1 MNEIYSRVLAISGS
15 AQLLFE
21 GGVLAALS
29 PAAARLLPQAA
40 VGMTGE
46 AVLGAEFAQ
55 GRGLFSVEIDGNSYD
70 VALSAQGD
78 LCMATLTPAQQEIT
92 ANSLLAVSETMR
104 RHLATLF
111 SVTPKVQQAL
121 DESDPEVMT
130 WAAQM
135 NQSHYALMRL
145 SGNISAYAGG
155 DLSLRPSRLDLD
167 FWLQAQL
174 RVWES
179 LTQAAGRTLDYRG
192 TPEPCYCTID
202 PDAMERALLNLL
214 SNAIKFSPAGSTITL
229 SLRQKRDRVTL
240 TLRDQGC
247 GIPADQLA
255 TIFHRSASYS
265 GLHDPRSSTGMGL
278 AIAKSIVEAHGG
290 RLMVESQENQGTAV
304 HIALSAQRSVR
315 EKNLASGLSQPDY
328 AGGVDHRVLELSDA
342 LPCQVFDSREL
353 D

>member
-15 AQLLFE
+15 VQLLFE
-21 GGVLAALS
+21 EGVLAALS

-78 LCMATLTPAQQEIT
+78 LCMATLTPAQQEIS

-145 SGNISAYAGG
+145 SGNISA
-155 DLSLRPSRLDLD
+155 
-167 FWLQAQL
+167 
-174 RVWES
+174 
-179 LTQAAGRTLDYRG
+179 
-192 TPEPCYCTID
+192 
-202 PDAMERALLNLL
+202 
-214 SNAIKFSPAGSTITL
+214 
-229 SLRQKRDRVTL
+229 
-240 TLRDQGC
+240 
-247 GIPADQLA
+247 
-255 TIFHRSASYS
+255 
-265 GLHDPRSSTGMGL
+265 
-278 AIAKSIVEAHGG
+278 
-290 RLMVESQENQGTAV
+290 
-304 HIALSAQRSVR
+304 
-315 EKNLASGLSQPDY
+315 
-328 AGGVDHRVLELSDA
+328 
-342 LPCQVFDSREL
+342 
-353 D
+353 